1 MLKSYINSLLKA
13 LQKRIVKEKNE
24 KMMALMIA
32 FTKKEEMCG
41 NIQINTAQPYLYQL
55 KRNAFER

>member
-1 MLKSYINSLLKA
+1 
-13 LQKRIVKEKNE
+13 
-24 KMMALMIA
+24 MMALMIA